1 MRSIVYGDLLLPDHP
16 VSYYDVNKTN
26 GAAEQSRPGLTDS
39 DISLCLVERL
49 DFSRTVKC
57 GCFLYDFSHEIILQ
71 ASISGLPP
79 LSDRSI
85 DTKAG

>member
-1 MRSIVYGDLLLPDHP
+1 MYGDLLLPDHP
-16 VSYYDVNKTN
+16 VSYYDVNETN

-39 DISLCLVERL
+39 DTSLCLVERL
-49 DFSRTVKC
+49 AFSRTVKVWMV
-57 GCFLYDFSHEIILQ
+57 FYDFSYEIILQ
-71 ASISGLPP
+71 ASISGLVP